1 MINAIYESMT
11 INAPEPQ
18 IGMGATITHWTDR
31 DAGTVVAW
39 DGKVICVQQDHAK
52 RIDDNG
58 MSDAQQYEYTPNPH
72 GQEYYFRRNKHN
84 VWVHVRLNEKT
95 GRWVNARGPGLIVGF
110 RDEHY
115 DYSF

>member
-1 MINAIYESMT
+1 MINEMYENMT

-52 RIDDNG
+52 RIDNNG
-58 MSDAQQYEYTPNPH
+58 MSDSQQYEYTPNPH
-72 GQEYYFRRNKHN
+72 GREYYFRRDKHN
-84 VWVHVRLNEKT
+84 RWVQVRFNEKT
-95 GRWVNARGPGLIVGF
+95 GRWNNAEGPGLIVGF